1 MRICGR
7 SHVCVDAQSA
17 VNIGRPRIYMDGQ
30 RRQSLGRPIMW
41 PTSRILDVHYVMAGV
56 PHNLHWPPT
65 KLFWRPRNVMDA
77 QQMLSW
83 MPTKIC
89 GRPRELVDI
98 HAKSWAPIS
107 RNMDGH
113 HALMDTHDTYCGHP
127 AHYRGRSCYADGV
140 PRLFL
145 GAHEKNVD
153 FHAFRWTAA
162 TFLWT
167 FTKLVWLA
175 TENMWS
181 LTHLAGSPRKAM
193 DAHLTIVDAHHS
205 VMGDHAALWWRI
217 GVCGRVWMRV
227 YTQA

>member
-1 MRICGR
+1 MQDFLGRPRCFVDAHIYVWTAMRICGR

-17 VNIGRPRIYMDGQ
+17 VNVGRPRIYMDGQ

-41 PTSRILDVHYVMAGV
+41 PTSRILDVHNVMAGV
-56 PHNLHWPPT
+56 PRHLRWTPT
-65 KLFWRPRNVMDA
+65 KLFGRPRNVMDA
-77 QQMLSW
+77 QQMPSW
-83 MPTKIC
+83 TPMKFY

-113 HALMDTHDTYCGHP
+113 HALMGDHYEICGHP
-127 AHYRGRSCYADGV
+127 ARYCGRSRYADGV

-145 GAHEKNVD
+145 GANEKIVD

-167 FTKLVWLA
+167 A
-175 TENMWS
+175 T
-181 LTHLAGSPRKAM
+181 
-193 DAHLTIVDAHHS
+193 
-205 VMGDHAALWWRI
+205 
-217 GVCGRVWMRV
+217 
-227 YTQA
+227 